1 MAILWELST
10 KLFDQLPPIPS
21 HFTQWEP
28 PQSPLSTY
36 SGVFA
41 AIVTYLSIIFGG
53 QRLMADRKPI
63 QLKPLFMLHNILLSL
78 GSLWLLVLMIE
89 QVAPIVY
96 NHGIFYSICHVNS
109 WTPELVTL
117 YMINYYFK
125 YWELLDTCFL
135 VTKKKSLQ
143 FLHVFHHT
151 ATALLCFT
159 QLGGRTS
166 VSWVPI
172 CANLTVH
179 VIMYYYYFTTSAFPG
194 YKPWYKK
201 ALTSLQISQF
211 VIDLF
216 IVYFASYSYFAA
228 EYLGWPTMGNCSGT
242 EGAAVFGC
250 AILTSYL
257 FLFIGFYRKT
267 YKQKSLNNKKPS
279 SSSTTTT
286 TPTTTT
292 NPVSSS
298 TDNDSL
304 LLAKKK

>member
-1 MAILWELST
+1 MPILWELST
-10 KLFDQLPPIPS
+10 KLFAQLPPVPS

-53 QRLMADRKPI
+53 Q
-63 QLKPLFMLHNILLSL
+63 QFKPLFMLHNILLSL
-78 GSLWLLVLMIE
+78 GSLWLLLLMIE

-96 NHGIFYSICHVNS
+96 NHGVFYSICHVNS
-109 WTPELVTL
+109 WTPQLVTL

-135 VTKKKSLQ
+135 VAKKKSLQ

-172 CANLTVH
+172 SANLTVH

-201 ALTSLQISQF
+201 ALTTLQISQF

-228 EYLGWPTMGNCSGT
+228 EYLGWPTMGNCTGT
-242 EGAAVFGC
+242 EGAALFGC

-257 FLFIGFYRKT
+257 FLFISFYRKT
-267 YKQKSLNNKKPS
+267 YKQKSAKGRA
-279 SSSTTTT
+279 
-286 TPTTTT
+286 
-292 NPVSSS
+292 PVSSS
-298 TDNDSL
+298 QAETDSSTVT
-304 LLAKKK
+304 KKK

>member
-1 MAILWELST
+1 MPLLWDT
-10 KLFDQLPPIPS
+10 TVKLFSQLPPFPS
-21 HFTQWEP
+21 HLTQWEP
-28 PQSPLSTY
+28 PQTPLSTY
-36 SGVFA
+36 STVFA
-41 AIVTYLSIIFGG
+41 AMITYLSIIFGG
-53 QRLMADRKPI
+53 QRLMADRKPM
-63 QLKPLFMLHNILLSL
+63 QLKPFFMLHNILLSL
-78 GSLWLLVLMIE
+78 GSLWLLILMIE

-96 NHGIFYSICHVNS
+96 NHGAFYSICHVNA
-109 WTPELVTL
+109 WTPQLVTL

-135 VTKKKSLQ
+135 VAKKKSLQ
-143 FLHVFHHT
+143 FLHVFHHA

-172 CANLTVH
+172 VANLTVH

-201 ALTSLQISQF
+201 ALTTLQISQF

-228 EYLGWPTMGNCSGT
+228 EYLGWPTMGNCTGT
-242 EGAAVFGC
+242 EGAALFGC

-257 FLFIGFYRKT
+257 FLFISFYRKT
-267 YKQKSLNNKKPS
+267 YKQNARNKKANS
-279 SSSTTTT
+279 A
-286 TPTTTT
+286 
-292 NPVSSS
+292 V
-298 TDNDSL
+298 TDKPLDTRKNE
-304 LLAKKK
+304 